1 MVLSSYFGIQED
13 DFVKLFKFLSI
24 WSHIGGCR
32 TVLEEIFR
40 FLYKNVAI
48 TLHQTD
54 LCCHS
59 CSRFRKLFDDK
70 IEAVLGNPI
79 PTIVLILWNCFV
91 IY

>member
-13 DFVKLFKFLSI
+13 DFVKLFQVSI
-24 WSHIGGCR
+24 NLDHIGGCC

-48 TLHQTD
+48 YIKLICAVIPA
-54 LCCHS
+54 LVLG
-59 CSRFRKLFDDK
+59 KLFDDK
-70 IEAVLGNPI
+70 IEAFLAI
-79 PTIVLILWNCFV
+79 LFYIAVLILGGV